1 MPRSAK
7 ILIAI
12 AVPLLLMLCYWIYAR
27 LTADSLELLLSSDEP
42 LALRIALEDSN
53 AAGEDELAALAQI
66 VIFPEYKR
74 VLFYFVNTD
83 AHATD
88 DDSPLKKESARS
100 ADFFEIL
107 TGLDSK
113 YSISIHRKQAAHAIN
128 LMGGLTLFLEE
139 PYKFDSQKF
148 SYPQGV
154 RFMPGEQAME
164 FALSR
169 ITSQPDRDYLTGVD
183 RLLRLES
190 LLLNLLWIRSELAE
204 SVATPEVR
212 GILKKKI
219 KTSLTEEELT
229 TLMEYLLDEDTEYGM
244 MEVPLQIKHQGRK
257 KWLEIK
263 PRSGHSLFTSY
274 KEDLKGGQLRSDNF
288 PVEVLNGT
296 ETPGLARRVKQFLQ
310 DRGLQ
315 VLDAD
320 NYAHKPH
327 PNSVLVERSGDT
339 FRANHLYKITGI
351 EKKRVV
357 FHRGYLDV
365 YGSFIIGNDFTTRQ
379 LKQ

>member
-169 ITSQPDRDYLTGVD
+169 ITSQP
-183 RLLRLES
+183 
-190 LLLNLLWIRSELAE
+190 
-204 SVATPEVR
+204 
-212 GILKKKI
+212 
-219 KTSLTEEELT
+219 
-229 TLMEYLLDEDTEYGM
+229 
-244 MEVPLQIKHQGRK
+244 
-257 KWLEIK
+257 
-263 PRSGHSLFTSY
+263 
-274 KEDLKGGQLRSDNF
+274 
-288 PVEVLNGT
+288 
-296 ETPGLARRVKQFLQ
+296 
-310 DRGLQ
+310 
-315 VLDAD
+315 
-320 NYAHKPH
+320 
-327 PNSVLVERSGDT
+327 ERS
-339 FRANHLYKITGI
+339 
-351 EKKRVV
+351 
-357 FHRGYLDV
+357 
-365 YGSFIIGNDFTTRQ
+365 TRT
-379 LKQ
+379 LLGWGLCA